1 MAIDNDVIIDRK
13 PFDVEEAVV
22 LLDVYL
28 YEKNNQLKRT
38 EAAKIASERLRE
50 LAVQRGMTVS
60 ESFRSPMGLQN
71 RIRSIAGIFEGK
83 ESASAPGTE
92 AFREAVAIYKTDRQ
106 RFQQMLHDVKGSAP
120 NRRERKPIKT
130 KMKVKV
136 VHTKFVRTKKDQ
148 ILKDKYASAF
158 NDVYYA
164 LKRMSE
170 IMSMALPALMFLFL

>member
-13 PFDVEEAVV
+13 PFDVQKAVV

-28 YEKNNQLKRT
+28 YEKKHQLKRT

-50 LAVQRGMTVS
+50 LAVRRGMTVS

-106 RFQQMLHDVKGSAP
+106 
-120 NRRERKPIKT
+120 
-130 KMKVKV
+130 
-136 VHTKFVRTKKDQ
+136 
-148 ILKDKYASAF
+148 
-158 NDVYYA
+158 
-164 LKRMSE
+164 
-170 IMSMALPALMFLFL
+170 